1 MLPPG
6 PGIGMPARNYILG
19 VSIVSKQPDLPPA
32 VQLHISDYV
41 RSADIDGAAAILG
54 NPCAGCPAEHAI
66 ADAGPDDS
74 PPCCYSCPL
83 WGLRVD
89 LAQLRLLRRLELGG
103 I

>member
-1 MLPPG
+1 
-6 PGIGMPARNYILG
+6 MPAQNYILG
-19 VSIVSKQPDLPPA
+19 VSIVSNRPDLPPA

-41 RSADIDGAAAILG
+41 R
-54 NPCAGCPAEHAI
+54 NAI

-89 LAQLRLLRRLELGG
+89 LAQLRLMRRLELGG

>member
-1 MLPPG
+1 MG
-6 PGIGMPARNYILG
+6 NQR
-19 VSIVSKQPDLPPA
+19 DLPPA
-32 VQLHISDYV
+32 VQLHIIAYV
-41 RSADIDGAAAILG
+41 RSADIDGAATILG
-54 NPCAGCPAEHAI
+54 NPCTGCPAEHDI
-66 ADAGPDDS
+66 ANARPDDS

>member
-1 MLPPG
+1 MSN
-6 PGIGMPARNYILG
+6 R
-19 VSIVSKQPDLPPA
+19 PDLPPA
-32 VQLHISDYV
+32 VQLHMSDYV
-41 RSADIDGAAAILG
+41 RSAVLG

>member
-1 MLPPG
+1 
-6 PGIGMPARNYILG
+6 MPARNYILG

-54 NPCAGCPAEHAI
+54 NPCAGCPAENAI
-66 ADAGPDDS
+66 RDAGPDDS

-89 LAQLRLLRRLELGG
+89 LAQLRLLRRLELGD

>member
-1 MLPPG
+1 MDNLP
-6 PGIGMPARNYILG
+6 IG
-19 VSIVSKQPDLPPA
+19 
-32 VQLHISDYV
+32 VQIHIRDYV
-41 RSADIDGAAAILG
+41 IHTDIDDVAAHLG
-54 NPCAGCPAEHAI
+54 NPCAGCPAENAI
-66 ADAGPDDS
+66 KDAEPDDS